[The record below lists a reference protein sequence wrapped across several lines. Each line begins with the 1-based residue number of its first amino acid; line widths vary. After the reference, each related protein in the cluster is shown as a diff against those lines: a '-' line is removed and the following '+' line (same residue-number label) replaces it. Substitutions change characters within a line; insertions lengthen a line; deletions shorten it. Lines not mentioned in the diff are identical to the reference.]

1 MSFINALV
9 IIAIGL
15 VLAFAGKRFIWLL
28 IGAAG
33 FVVAYRIISWLIPGQ
48 SIGEFIVAAG
58 AGLVLGWLATK
69 FGKIL
74 LMIAA
79 FILVGN
85 LGLVVAG
92 WFGITDLSL
101 VGILFFF
108 IGGLVGLA
116 MLRWAGGLGLALISA
131 IGGGAMV
138 SYGLP
143 MLFQSGGTLSTTL
156 SAVSGLVFLVVAV
169 VGFLFQQGMIGG
181 KGKTA
186 TPAPQ

>member
-1 MSFINALV
+1 V

-33 FVVAYRIISWLIPGQ
+33 FIVAYRIIAAIIPGQ
-48 SIGEFIVAAG
+48 SLGEFIVAAG
-58 AGLVLGWLATK
+58 AGLILGWLATK

-79 FILVGN
+79 FILFGN

-101 VGILFFF
+101 IGILFFF
-108 IGGLVGLA
+108 IGGLVGLGV
-116 MLRWAGGLGLALISA
+116 LRWAGGLGLALISA
-131 IGGGAMV
+131 VGGAALV

-143 MLFQSGGTLSTTL
+143 LLFQSGGTLNTMAGAL
-156 SAVSGLVFLVVAV
+156 SGLVFLVVAI

-181 KGKTA
+181 KG
-186 TPAPQ
+186 TPATSAPQ

>member
-1 MSFINALV
+1 MSLINALI

-33 FVVAYRIISWLIPGQ
+33 FIVAYRIISWLIPGQ
-48 SIGEFIVAAG
+48 SLGEFIVAAV
-58 AGLVLGWLATK
+58 AGLILGWLATK

-79 FILVGN
+79 FILVGD

-92 WFGITDLSL
+92 WLGITDLSL
-101 VGILFFF
+101 LGILFFF

-116 MLRWAGGLGLALISA
+116 VLRLAGGLGLALISA

-138 SYGLP
+138 AYGLP
-143 MLFQSGGTLSTTL
+143 LLFDSTGKVSGALAAL
-156 SAVSGLVFLVVAV
+156 SGLVFLVVAV

-181 KGKTA
+181 KGNTA
-186 TPAPQ
+186 TPAAQ